1 MEISKFL
8 RKVPFIYNIIRK
20 IANEKIDLR
29 LKNKKLKNEK
39 INVVFV
45 CHRPAVW
52 ESLHSVYDAMKQD
65 EAFNVTIVAIPNK
78 KELPVKW
85 LNHEEYESEG
95 AEEFWEKYGCINGFN
110 YETKEWFDLKKL
122 NPDYVF
128 FQQPYNITRCPQYKS
143 WVVAGYAKICYV
155 AYASNFIGSGI
166 FEETTPVDFVRDVS
180 VFFTQNKMDDELV
193 RNYLKQIKNNF
204 TKAVITG
211 FPRNDSIIFHQPQEV
226 DIWKHTKEAG
236 RFRVLWTPRWCTNEG
251 NCNFFRYK
259 DLLSTYML
267 NNDTYD
273 FVFRPHPQA
282 FANWISSGEIS
293 TEDLEAYKNKFM
305 SSRNMNIDNNYDYL
319 NTIYMSDCL
328 ITDVS
333 SFIQDYFFTGKPVIY
348 CHNKDC
354 FNEFSREM
362 AQGFYWVENFEQL
375 VKTLEM
381 LSSGVDPLK
390 GRRQEILKSLFSFG
404 ELASEKV
411 KKYILEM

>member
-8 RKVPFIYNIIRK
+8 RKVPFVYNIIRK

-78 KELPVKW
+78 KELPGKW
-85 LNHEEYESEG
+85 LNHEEYETEG
-95 AEEFWEKYGCINGFN
+95 AEEFWKEYGCINGYN
-110 YETKEWFDLKKL
+110 YEKKEWFDLKSL

-128 FQQPYNITRCPQYKS
+128 FQQPYNITRCPEYKS
-143 WVVAGYAKICYV
+143 WVVSKYAKICYV
-155 AYASNFIGSGI
+155 AYAGNFIGNGI
-166 FEETTPVDFVRDVS
+166 FEETTPVDFINDVS
-180 VFFTQNKMDDELV
+180 IFFTQNDMDDELV
-193 RNYLKQIKNNF
+193 RMYLKKIKNNF
-204 TKAVITG
+204 TEVVLTG
-211 FPRNDSIIFHQPQEV
+211 FPRNDGIISHKPKDV
-226 DIWKHTKEAG
+226 DLWKHSRNKD

-251 NCNFFRYK
+251 NCNFFKYK
-259 DLLSTYML
+259 DLLSLHMV
-267 NNDTYD
+267 NSDTYD

-282 FANWISSGEIS
+282 FINWISSGELTVTQLDEYEKLYIS
-293 TEDLEAYKNKFM
+293 ST
-305 SSRNMNIDNNYDYL
+305 NMNIDKNFDYL
-319 NTIYMSDCL
+319 DTIYTSDCL
-328 ITDVS
+328 VADVS
-333 SFIQDYFFTGKPVIY
+333 SFIQDYFITGKPIIY
-348 CHNKDC
+348 CHNIDC
-354 FNEFSREM
+354 FNEFSRKM
-362 AQGFYWVENFEQL
+362 AEGFYWVENFEQL